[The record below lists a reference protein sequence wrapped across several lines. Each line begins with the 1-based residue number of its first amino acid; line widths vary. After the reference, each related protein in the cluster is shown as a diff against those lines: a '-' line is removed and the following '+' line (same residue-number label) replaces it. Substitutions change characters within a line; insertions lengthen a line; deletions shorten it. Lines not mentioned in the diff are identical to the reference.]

1 MHSEYFVHYRPLGN
15 KFNGMYMNTPWSDVT
30 IQNVAKETTNNLQKQ
45 NENIRHFINGSNRR
59 ITEYESTIINP
70 RVMDDTIIQTT
81 SEIRG
86 KDTKNFVKGY
96 RKRPIPKGKKSNYV
110 TKPKGKKP
118 NRKKSSLIV

>member
-1 MHSEYFVHYRPLGN
+1 MNSEYFVHYRPLGK

-30 IQNVAKETTNNLQKQ
+30 IQNVAKETTNNLQEQ
-45 NENIRHFINGSNRR
+45 NEYIRHIMNETNNR
-59 ITEYESTIINP
+59 ITEYESTVINP

-96 RKRPIPKGKKSNYV
+96 RKLPIPKRKKSNYV

-118 NRKKSSLIV
+118 NRKIYTIIV

>member
-1 MHSEYFVHYRPLGN
+1 MHSEYFVHYRQLGN

-45 NENIRHFINGSNRR
+45 NEDIRRIINGTNHR
-59 ITEYESTIINP
+59 ITEYDSTIINP

-81 SEIRG
+81 SEIKE

-118 NRKKSSLIV
+118 NRKKSNL

>member
-1 MHSEYFVHYRPLGN
+1 MNSEYFVHYRPLGK

-30 IQNVAKETTNNLQKQ
+30 IQNVAKETTNNLQEQ
-45 NENIRHFINGSNRR
+45 NEYIRHIMNETNNR
-59 ITEYESTIINP
+59 ITEYESTVINP

-81 SEIRG
+81 FEIRG

-96 RKRPIPKGKKSNYV
+96 RKRPIPKRKKSNYV

-118 NRKKSSLIV
+118 NRKIYTIII

>member
-1 MHSEYFVHYRPLGN
+1 MNSEYFVHYRPLGK

-45 NENIRHFINGSNRR
+45 NENIRSIINGSNRR
-59 ITEYESTIINP
+59 ISEYESTVVNP

-81 SEIRG
+81 SEIKE

-118 NRKKSSLIV
+118 NRKKSNL

>member
-1 MHSEYFVHYRPLGN
+1 MYSEYFVHYRPLGE

-45 NENIRHFINGSNRR
+45 NENIRSIINGSNRR
-59 ITEYESTIINP
+59 ISEYESTIINP

-81 SEIRG
+81 SEIKE

-118 NRKKSSLIV
+118 NRKKSNL

>member
-1 MHSEYFVHYRPLGN
+1 MNSEYFVHYRQLGK

-30 IQNVAKETTNNLQKQ
+30 IQNVSKETTNNLQEQ
-45 NENIRHFINGSNRR
+45 NENIRSIINGSNRR
-59 ITEYESTIINP
+59 ISEYESTVVNP

-81 SEIRG
+81 SEIKE

-96 RKRPIPKGKKSNYV
+96 RKRPIPKRKKSNYV

-118 NRKKSSLIV
+118 NRKIYTIIV